1 MCEKRFVSKYVEI
14 IDENGSRQAVCVT
27 DNEHTVSFEV
37 KDEYV
42 AMDLCEKLNELSDTV
57 EALILDRNNQEE
69 KLDIARRNMTKQ
81 LEKIGEQQATIEQ
94 LRTQLTICQQSKND
108 DGRIQVWQVP
118 PIPQGMRITTSTSS
132 GEKDE

>member
-1 MCEKRFVSKYVEI
+1 MAKLSEKRFVSEYVEI

-27 DNEHTVSFEV
+27 DDEHTVSFEV

-42 AMDLCEKLNELSDTV
+42 AMDLCEKLNSLSDTV

-81 LEKIGEQQATIEQ
+81 LEKIGEQQATIDKQELRLQQ
-94 LRTQLTICQQSKND
+94 LEEILELSENLNKKYREKLIDMNLKMMID
-108 DGRIQVWQVP
+108 D
-118 PIPQGMRITTSTSS
+118 
-132 GEKDE
+132 DE

>member
-1 MCEKRFVSKYVEI
+1 MSEKRFVSEYVEI

-42 AMDLCEKLNELSDTV
+42 AMDLCQKLNGLSDTV
-57 EALILDRNNQEE
+57 EALILDRNKQEE

-81 LEKIGEQQATIEQ
+81 LEKIDEQQATINKLKEENEQ
-94 LRTQLTICQQSKND
+94 LRRLFEEMKQPITINLTEED
-108 DGRIQVWQVP
+108 
-118 PIPQGMRITTSTSS
+118 
-132 GEKDE
+132 EKELRKLLGLIEDE